1 MNKDALIAAGVVGAV
16 WIQRVVCINH
26 DCFNMSL
33 LDIEKHRNKTKAR
46 ILIDS
51 FTDDL

>member
-1 MNKDALIAAGVVGAV
+1 MNKDALISAGVVGAV
-16 WIQRVVCINH
+16 WIQRV
-26 DCFNMSL
+26 DCFNMCL